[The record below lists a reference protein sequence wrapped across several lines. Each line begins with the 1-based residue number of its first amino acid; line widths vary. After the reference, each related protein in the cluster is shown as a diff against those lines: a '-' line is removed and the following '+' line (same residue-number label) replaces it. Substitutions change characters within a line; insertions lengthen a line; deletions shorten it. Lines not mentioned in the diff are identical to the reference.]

1 MMEPSFEKFLV
12 HLIDN
17 EVNFLVVGALGVTL
31 NGYVRLTEDVDILV
45 DLNPSNIGRLIESLS
60 RFGDGY
66 GGEMDP
72 SDFEATPGAIRL
84 IEESEQCQV
93 DIFTIM
99 AGKLYPELAG
109 AAETSIVGGKPFRY
123 ASKSQLIEFK
133 NNSVREKDR
142 IDVSALQ
149 QLPKNPRAFD

>member
-17 EVNFLVVGALGVTL
+17 EVNFLVVGGLAVTL

-45 DLNPSNIGRLIESLS
+45 DLDPSNLARLIESLS

-66 GGEMDP
+66 GGEMEL

-93 DIFTIM
+93 DIFTVM
-99 AGKLYPELAG
+99 AGKLYPELAV
-109 AAETSIVGGKPFRY
+109 AAEESIVGGKTFRY
-123 ASKSQLIEFK
+123 ASMSQLIEFK
-133 NNSVREKDR
+133 TNSVREKDR
-142 IDVSALQ
+142 LDVSALQ
-149 QLPKNPRAFD
+149 QLQKNPKAFD